1 MITSGKYGLFISVL
15 KFVFRQLLKDKKFS
29 GCFILKEVIFFTTVI
44 LTFQIYLHYSEGCK
58 DHRRSW

>member
-29 GCFILKEVIFFTTVI
+29 GCFILKEVIFF
-44 LTFQIYLHYSEGCK
+44 YSC
-58 DHRRSW
+58 HFNISNLPSLS